1 MDDKSPLAHENFDLR
16 CRIESLTS
24 QLEQLAGG
32 ATGAALHEELS
43 SARNLLES
51 KEAELSELNELFCS
65 VEREMAQVRT
75 ERDTA
80 AARAATASEAATEVE
95 AHRTAAAAAVR
106 GRAEALA
113 ALATEAFG
121 TRLLRLELNEAEER
135 AERASLERA
144 ECLASLLLSREAAEQ
159 ALSRGVRGRDELSEE
174 LRRAQAE
181 AARQQGAVGALET
194 RVTDLTAELASVR
207 QQADTDRERA
217 LASEALVGRLKVEAT
232 GGNEAKERALA
243 DASSARQT
251 ADETRSACAAAEA
264 LAAERAAEIEQLRSE
279 LDAARTA
286 AQAES
291 TAASLRASELEEA
304 SKKVGAVI
312 EGQRAASDAASATLR
327 AALEEASAARAAAVE
342 DAAQGRQEM
351 EVLRQALA
359 SAQAQCKAEV
369 TREAE
374 RARIEVATS
383 HKERHEALTALQRRC
398 DEHIDARSAA
408 EVKCRAAQA
417 EAHRLSKFEK
427 QAAAMDDKCRN
438 LQAELDKKREM
449 LERVYRRRGS
459 VGSLPAPPPAPPPTV
474 APPVAP
480 PAPPPVVPPAE
491 PPVVPPA
498 EPPAPPPVA
507 PPDETAVDSSSSSSS
522 GSSGPVRAL
531 PLPSSVTSRMSSGA
545 AIVPYADEE
554 DPPPPPPPRE
564 GRAPTKGGVLSS
576 RSSNVFVRRE
586 PSPRPGETGEKSSRA
601 SLGSFGGCENAGG
614 VTVRSGSSG
623 RGRAVKH
630 VESRFMAPHV
640 RKV

>member
-1 MDDKSPLAHENFDLR
+1 MDDKSPLAAENFDLR

-32 ATGAALHEELS
+32 ASGVALHEELI
-43 SARNLLES
+43 SARKVLES

-65 VEREMAQVRT
+65 VEREMMNMRT
-75 ERDTA
+75 ERDSA
-80 AARAATASEAATEVE
+80 AARAATVSGAAADVE
-95 AHRTAAAAAVR
+95 SHRTAAAAAVR

-113 ALATEAFG
+113 TLATEAFG
-121 TRLLRLELNEAEER
+121 TRLLRMELSNAEER
-135 AERASLERA
+135 AERACLERA
-144 ECLASLLLSREAAEQ
+144 ECLASLSLSREAAAQ

-174 LRRAQAE
+174 LRTAQAE

-207 QQADTDRERA
+207 QQAETDREKA
-217 LASEALVGRLKVEAT
+217 LASEALVGRFKVEAT

-243 DASSARQT
+243 NASTARQT
-251 ADETRSACAAAEA
+251 ANEARAACVAAEA

-279 LDAARTA
+279 LDVLRTS

-291 TAASLRASELEEA
+291 TAASFRASELEEA

-312 EGQRAASDAASATLR
+312 EEQRAASDAASATMR

-342 DAAQGRQEM
+342 DAAQGRQEI
-351 EVLRQALA
+351 EALRQELA
-359 SAQAQCKAEV
+359 SSQAQSKAEV

-374 RARIEVATS
+374 RARIQVATS

-398 DEHIDARSAA
+398 DEHIDARSTA
-408 EVKCRAAQA
+408 EAKSRAAQA

-427 QAAAMDDKCRN
+427 QAAAMDDKCRK
-438 LQAELDKKREM
+438 LQAELDKKQGM

-459 VGSLPAPPPAPPPTV
+459 VESLPPVAPPPAPPPV
-474 APPVAP
+474 APL
-480 PAPPPVVPPAE
+480 
-491 PPVVPPA
+491 A

-507 PPDETAVDSSSSSSS
+507 PPEETAVDSSGSSSTE
-522 GSSGPVRAL
+522 PVRAL
-531 PLPSSVTSRMSSGA
+531 PLPSSVTSRMSSA
-545 AIVPYADEE
+545 SAIVPFADEE

-564 GRAPTKGGVLSS
+564 SRAPAKSGVLSS

-586 PSPRPGETGEKSSRA
+586 PSPRPGDTCDKSSRA
-601 SLGSFGGCENAGG
+601 SLGCDKSSRASSIGSFGGCENAGG